1 MTAYILQLITTMS
14 DNMTTANAAPV
25 SKITNNIQVS
35 YNAYDE
41 NVVYTTDKMN
51 VSFNISFGKGKDSL
65 VYTNERDLKEFTTEY
80 VVETVENDSS
90 KHYYVAA
97 QEGPLQVRIE
107 NLDIYSR
114 YNNNCDYA
122 LGFAVDFEE
131 PEYLEESNYT
141 PFNIDRDGVMWS
153 IPVEEL
159 WKGSS
164 PSVFYQ
170 NAKAKYQWTTSRAK
184 CMGEELAE
192 DEKEVGVEKTSES
205 TGLMY
210 LSFMILSKEK
220 EVVQEREITRS
231 CNMRSGGVSRSI
243 TRSII
248 PDTVAG
254 RVGYGH
260 AATSS
265 SVASTFKYAK
275 HTSRVVIPVRIRIS
289 KDSAIGDMN
298 CSKTLKGAEVNME
311 RKKVVVAPFLP

>member
-1 MTAYILQLITTMS
+1 MS

-51 VSFNISFGKGKDSL
+51 VSFNISFSKGKDSL
-65 VYTNERDLKEFTTEY
+65 VYKNERDLKEFTTEY
-80 VVETVENDSS
+80 MVETVENDSS

-97 QEGPLQVRIE
+97 QEGPLLVRIE

-131 PEYLEESNYT
+131 PEYLEQSNYT

-192 DEKEVGVEKTSES
+192 DEKEVGVEKTSET

-275 HTSRVVIPVRIRIS
+275 HTTRVVIPVRIRIL

>member
-1 MTAYILQLITTMS
+1 MS
-14 DNMTTANAAPV
+14 DNMSTASAASV
-25 SKITNNIQVS
+25 SNISNNIPVS

-41 NVVYTTDKMN
+41 NVVFTTDKLN

-65 VYTNERDLKEFTTEY
+65 VYTNERDLKDFTTEY
-80 VVETVENDSS
+80 KIETVENDIS

-97 QEGPLQVRIE
+97 DEGPLLVKIE

-131 PEYLEESNYT
+131 PEYLEQSNYT

-153 IPVEEL
+153 IPVQES

-164 PSVFYQ
+164 PNVFYQ
-170 NAKAKYQWTTSRAK
+170 NAKARYQWTTSRAK
-184 CMGEELAE
+184 YMGEELTE
-192 DEKEVGVEKTSES
+192 DEKELGVEKTSET

-260 AATSS
+260 AASSS

-275 HTSRVVIPVRIRIS
+275 HTTRLVIPVRIRIS
-289 KDSAIGDMN
+289 KDSAVGDMN
-298 CSKTLKGAEVNME
+298 CSKTLKGAELNME

>member
-1 MTAYILQLITTMS
+1 MSTAS
-14 DNMTTANAAPV
+14 AASV
-25 SKITNNIQVS
+25 SNISNNIPVS

-41 NVVYTTDKMN
+41 NVVFTTDKLN

-65 VYTNERDLKEFTTEY
+65 VYTNERDLKDFTTEY
-80 VVETVENDSS
+80 KIETVENDIS

-97 QEGPLQVRIE
+97 DEGPLLVKIE

-131 PEYLEESNYT
+131 PEYLEQSNYT

-153 IPVEEL
+153 IPVQES

-164 PSVFYQ
+164 PNVFYQ
-170 NAKAKYQWTTSRAK
+170 NAKARYQWTASRAK
-184 CMGEELAE
+184 YMGEELTE
-192 DEKEVGVEKTSES
+192 DEKELGVEKTSET

-260 AATSS
+260 AASSS

-275 HTSRVVIPVRIRIS
+275 HTTRLVIPVRIRIS
-289 KDSAIGDMN
+289 KDSAVGDMN
-298 CSKTLKGAEVNME
+298 CSKTLKGAELNME

>member
-1 MTAYILQLITTMS
+1 
-14 DNMTTANAAPV
+14 
-25 SKITNNIQVS
+25 
-35 YNAYDE
+35 
-41 NVVYTTDKMN
+41 
-51 VSFNISFGKGKDSL
+51 
-65 VYTNERDLKEFTTEY
+65 
-80 VVETVENDSS
+80 
-90 KHYYVAA
+90 
-97 QEGPLQVRIE
+97 
-107 NLDIYSR
+107 
-114 YNNNCDYA
+114 
-122 LGFAVDFEE
+122 
-131 PEYLEESNYT
+131 
-141 PFNIDRDGVMWS
+141 
-153 IPVEEL
+153 
-159 WKGSS
+159 
-164 PSVFYQ
+164 
-170 NAKAKYQWTTSRAK
+170 
-184 CMGEELAE
+184 MGEELAE

>member
-1 MTAYILQLITTMS
+1 MTVYILQLITTMS
-14 DNMTTANAAPV
+14 DNMTTANTAPV
-25 SKITNNIQVS
+25 SKISNNIPVS

-80 VVETVENDSS
+80 MVETVENDSS

-97 QEGPLQVRIE
+97 DEGPLLVKID

-131 PEYLEESNYT
+131 PEYLEQSNYM

-153 IPVEEL
+153 IPVREL
-159 WKGSS
+159 WKGNSTD
-164 PSVFYQ
+164 VFYQ

-184 CMGEELAE
+184 CMGEELTE
-192 DEKEVGVEKTSES
+192 DEKELGVEKTSET

-265 SVASTFKYAK
+265 SVATTFKYAK
-275 HTSRVVIPVRIRIS
+275 HTTRLVIPVRIRIS

-298 CSKTLKGAEVNME
+298 CLKTLKGAEVNME
-311 RKKVVVAPFLP
+311 RKKIVVAPFLP

>member
-1 MTAYILQLITTMS
+1 MSKNSSTTNTASVSNVSDYINL
-14 DNMTTANAAPV
+14 
-25 SKITNNIQVS
+25 S

-41 NVVYTTDKMN
+41 NVVYTTDRMN

-80 VVETVENDSS
+80 KVETVENDNS

-97 QEGPLQVRIE
+97 DEGPLLVKIE
-107 NLDIYSR
+107 NLNIHTR

-131 PEYLEESNYT
+131 PEYLEENNFT
-141 PFNIDRDGVMWS
+141 PFNIDRDGSMWS
-153 IPVEEL
+153 IPAQESI
-159 WKGSS
+159 GGYSAN
-164 PSVFYQ
+164 VFYQ
-170 NAKAKYQWTTSRAK
+170 NGKAKYQWTTSRAK
-184 CMGEELAE
+184 HMQEEPTE
-192 DEKEVGVEKTSES
+192 DEKELGIEKTTET

-210 LSFMILSKEK
+210 LTFMVLSKEK

-231 CNMRSGGVSRSI
+231 CNMRSGGVSRGVYRGI

-265 SVASTFKYAK
+265 SVASTFKYAN
-275 HTSRVVIPVRIRIS
+275 HTTRLVIPVRIRIS

-311 RKKVVVAPFLP
+311 RKKIVVAPFLP

>member
-1 MTAYILQLITTMS
+1 MS
-14 DNMTTANAAPV
+14 DNMSTASAASV
-25 SKITNNIQVS
+25 SNISNNIPVS

-41 NVVYTTDKMN
+41 NVVFTTDKLN

-65 VYTNERDLKEFTTEY
+65 VYTNERDLKDFTTEY
-80 VVETVENDSS
+80 KIETVENDIS

-97 QEGPLQVRIE
+97 DEGPLLVKIE

-131 PEYLEESNYT
+131 PEYLEQSNYT

-153 IPVEEL
+153 IPVQES

-164 PSVFYQ
+164 PNVFYQ
-170 NAKAKYQWTTSRAK
+170 NAKARYQWTASRAK
-184 CMGEELAE
+184 YMGEELTE
-192 DEKEVGVEKTSES
+192 DEKELGVEKTSET

-260 AATSS
+260 AASSS

-275 HTSRVVIPVRIRIS
+275 HTTRLVIPVRIRIS
-289 KDSAIGDMN
+289 KDSAVGDMN
-298 CSKTLKGAEVNME
+298 CSKTLKGAELNME

>member
-1 MTAYILQLITTMS
+1 MS

-311 RKKVVVAPFLP
+311 RKKIVAAPFLP

>member
-1 MTAYILQLITTMS
+1 MSKNSLTTNTASVSNVSDYIHL
-14 DNMTTANAAPV
+14 
-25 SKITNNIQVS
+25 S

-65 VYTNERDLKEFTTEY
+65 VYTNEQDLKEFTKEY
-80 VVETVENDSS
+80 LVETVENDNS

-97 QEGPLQVRIE
+97 DEGPLLVKIE
-107 NLDIYSR
+107 NLNIHTR

-131 PEYLEESNYT
+131 PEYLEQNKFT
-141 PFNIDRDGVMWS
+141 PFNIDRDGSMWS
-153 IPVEEL
+153 IPVQESIR
-159 WKGSS
+159 GYSAN
-164 PSVFYQ
+164 VFYQ
-170 NAKAKYQWTTSRAK
+170 NGKAKYQWTTSRAK
-184 CMGEELAE
+184 NMGEELTE
-192 DEKEVGVEKTSES
+192 DEKELGIEKTTET

-210 LSFMILSKEK
+210 LTFMVLSKEK
-220 EVVQEREITRS
+220 EVVQEQEITRS
-231 CNMRSGGVSRSI
+231 YNMRSGGVDRGITRSINRSI

-265 SVASTFKYAK
+265 SVASTFKYAN
-275 HTSRVVIPVRIRIS
+275 HTTRLVIPVRIRIS

-311 RKKVVVAPFLP
+311 RKKIVVAPFLP

>member
-25 SKITNNIQVS
+25 SKVTNNIQVS

-80 VVETVENDSS
+80 MVETVENDSS

-97 QEGPLQVRIE
+97 QEGPLQVKIE

-231 CNMRSGGVSRSI
+231 CNLRSGGVSRSI

>member
-1 MTAYILQLITTMS
+1 MS

>member
-1 MTAYILQLITTMS
+1 MS

-25 SKITNNIQVS
+25 SKVTNNIQVS

-231 CNMRSGGVSRSI
+231 CNLRSGGVSRSI

-311 RKKVVVAPFLP
+311 RKKIVAAPFLP

>member
-1 MTAYILQLITTMS
+1 MS

-192 DEKEVGVEKTSES
+192 DEKEVGVEKTSET

-231 CNMRSGGVSRSI
+231 CNLRSGGVSRSI

-275 HTSRVVIPVRIRIS
+275 HTTRVVIPVRIRIS

-311 RKKVVVAPFLP
+311 RKKIVAAPFLP

>member
-1 MTAYILQLITTMS
+1 MS

-80 VVETVENDSS
+80 MVETVENDSS

-97 QEGPLQVRIE
+97 QEGPLQVKIE

-184 CMGEELAE
+184 CMGEELVE

-275 HTSRVVIPVRIRIS
+275 HTTRVVIPVRIRIS

>member
-1 MTAYILQLITTMS
+1 MSKNSSTTNTASVSNVSDYINL
-14 DNMTTANAAPV
+14 
-25 SKITNNIQVS
+25 S

-41 NVVYTTDKMN
+41 NVVYTTDRMN

-80 VVETVENDSS
+80 KVETVENDNS

-97 QEGPLQVRIE
+97 DEGPLLVKIE
-107 NLDIYSR
+107 NLNIHTR

-131 PEYLEESNYT
+131 PEYLEEKNFT
-141 PFNIDRDGVMWS
+141 PFNIDRDGSMWS
-153 IPVEEL
+153 IPVQESI
-159 WKGSS
+159 GGYSAN
-164 PSVFYQ
+164 VFYQ
-170 NAKAKYQWTTSRAK
+170 NGKAKYQWTTSRAK
-184 CMGEELAE
+184 HMQEELTE
-192 DEKEVGVEKTSES
+192 DEKVLGIEKTTET

-210 LSFMILSKEK
+210 LTFMVLSKEK

-231 CNMRSGGVSRSI
+231 CNMRSGGVSRGVSSGI

-265 SVASTFKYAK
+265 SVASTFKYAN
-275 HTSRVVIPVRIRIS
+275 HTTRLVIPVRIRIS
-289 KDSAIGDMN
+289 KNSAIGDMN

-311 RKKVVVAPFLP
+311 RKKIVVAPFLP

>member
-1 MTAYILQLITTMS
+1 MS

-51 VSFNISFGKGKDSL
+51 VSFNISFSKGKDSL
-65 VYTNERDLKEFTTEY
+65 VYKNERDLKEFTTEY
-80 VVETVENDSS
+80 MVETVENDSS

-97 QEGPLQVRIE
+97 QEGPLLVRIE

-131 PEYLEESNYT
+131 PEYLEQSNYT

-192 DEKEVGVEKTSES
+192 DEKEVGVEKTSET

-275 HTSRVVIPVRIRIS
+275 HTTRLVIPVRIRIS

>member
-1 MTAYILQLITTMS
+1 MS
-14 DNMTTANAAPV
+14 DNMSTASAASV
-25 SKITNNIQVS
+25 SNISNNIPVS
-35 YNAYDE
+35 YNAYNE
-41 NVVYTTDKMN
+41 NVVFTTDKLN

-65 VYTNERDLKEFTTEY
+65 VYTNERDLKDFTTEY
-80 VVETVENDSS
+80 KIETVENDIS

-97 QEGPLQVRIE
+97 DEGPLLVKIE

-131 PEYLEESNYT
+131 PEYLEQSNYT

-153 IPVEEL
+153 IPVQES

-164 PSVFYQ
+164 PNVFYQ
-170 NAKAKYQWTTSRAK
+170 NAKARYQWTASRAK
-184 CMGEELAE
+184 YMGEELTE
-192 DEKEVGVEKTSES
+192 DEKELGVEKTSET

-260 AATSS
+260 AASSS

-275 HTSRVVIPVRIRIS
+275 HTTRLVIPVRIRIS
-289 KDSAIGDMN
+289 KDSAVGDMN
-298 CSKTLKGAEVNME
+298 CSKTLKGAELNME

>member
-1 MTAYILQLITTMS
+1 
-14 DNMTTANAAPV
+14 MTTANAAPV

-192 DEKEVGVEKTSES
+192 DEKEVGVEKTSET

-231 CNMRSGGVSRSI
+231 CNLRSGGVSRSI

>member
-1 MTAYILQLITTMS
+1 MS
-14 DNMTTANAAPV
+14 DNMSTANAAPV
-25 SKITNNIQVS
+25 SKVTNNIQVS

-41 NVVYTTDKMN
+41 NVVFTTDKMN

-80 VVETVENDSS
+80 MVETAENDSS

-97 QEGPLQVRIE
+97 QEGPLQVKIE

-184 CMGEELAE
+184 CMGEELVE

-275 HTSRVVIPVRIRIS
+275 HTTRVVIPVRIRIS

>member
-1 MTAYILQLITTMS
+1 MS

-114 YNNNCDYA
+114 YNNNNCDYA

-311 RKKVVVAPFLP
+311 RKKIVAAPFLP